1 MFYKKGVKMLFGKYN
16 HNKTNNEYMAYAFAF
31 NRDKQKLVLYGR
43 AGKYFVRE
51 IDEFKQKFTFK
62 SECDTIMLNIPATVI
77 NATNACD
84 GQVMDLAI
92 YNGNLYVMNNI

>member
-1 MFYKKGVKMLFGKYN
+1 MLFGKYN
-16 HNKTNNEYMAYAFAF
+16 HDKTGNEYVTYALVSNKA
-31 NRDKQKLVLYGR
+31 KQKLVLYGR

-51 IDEFKQKFTFK
+51 IDEFNKKFTFK